1 VRGERATAHPLSLL
15 TSYPLLFLSDDT
27 RYGSPPLGVDGLDH
41 FAPVHHPKRSDQAG
55 QLAGPQQV
63 AVRGRAPARLALRL
77 EERLYDEQAA
87 GRDQLEDSRHAGSV
101 KIIEHQ
107 NRIKSPQFGPL
118 ALEIQLPPI
127 DRDTRAGRP
136 VPRPDELEGIAID
149 RHDLVPQLRRR
160 QTVAPL
166 TTGQVEHPASGT
178 YPVSVPEKPGAG
190 PHSRRSLE
198 RATVGQL
205 AAQPA
210 DLLVIGGGINGS
222 GIARDAAMRGLRTI
236 LVEQSDLGSGTSS
249 RSSRLIHGGLR
260 YLEQGEFGMVL
271 EANRERRTLQ
281 RIAPHLVW
289 PLPFVFPVHRGDR
302 ISRWRLAAGMLLYDV
317 LALFR
322 NVRPH
327 RILGKRGM
335 LEAEPMLRDRGL
347 LGGARYYD
355 AQCDD
360 ARLVVATARSAVH
373 HGALVANY
381 MTVRSL
387 ERTAGRVVGA
397 QLEDRLTGEQGVIRA
412 SVVVNATGP
421 WADRVRRLEDAGASP
436 LLQPTK
442 GIHVVVDR
450 SRLEHREA
458 IAFTSP
464 IDGRV
469 MFVLPWGD
477 LSYIGT
483 TDTDSSEPPDELSVS
498 ADDMVYLLR
507 SANAR
512 FPSARLSL
520 DDVRATW
527 VGLRPLLK
535 DSNRRAAS
543 SRSREHAIVHGSG
556 GMLTVVGGKLTTYR
570 SMAAEVVNHA
580 MRELRHRDGRRR
592 YAEARTDED
601 PLPGGEAADLS
612 QFRERGLELGMEAAC
627 VDHLLRHYGTEAAG
641 IFNLGGAD
649 RRLFRRLLEPH
660 PAIEAEVIHAVRRE
674 LAQTVEDVL
683 VRRFHL
689 YYEHPE
695 QGAPAARRVA
705 ELMAEELGWDT
716 ARIQEEAERYRSFVR
731 ANRRVLS

>member
-1 VRGERATAHPLSLL
+1 MERATL
-15 TSYPLLFLSDDT
+15 
-27 RYGSPPLGVDGLDH
+27 
-41 FAPVHHPKRSDQAG
+41 G
-55 QLAGPQQV
+55 QL
-63 AVRGRAPARLALRL
+63 
-77 EERLYDEQAA
+77 
-87 GRDQLEDSRHAGSV
+87 
-101 KIIEHQ
+101 
-107 NRIKSPQFGPL
+107 
-118 ALEIQLPPI
+118 
-127 DRDTRAGRP
+127 T
-136 VPRPDELEGIAID
+136 
-149 RHDLVPQLRRR
+149 
-160 QTVAPL
+160 
-166 TTGQVEHPASGT
+166 
-178 YPVSVPEKPGAG
+178 
-190 PHSRRSLE
+190 
-198 RATVGQL
+198 
-205 AAQPA
+205 AQPA
-210 DLLVIGGGINGS
+210 DLLVIGGGINGA

-236 LVEQSDLGSGTSS
+236 LVEQNDLGSGTSS

-302 ISRWRLAAGMLLYDV
+302 ISRWRLAAGMMLYDV

-327 RILGKRGM
+327 RMLGKRRM

-360 ARLVVATARSAVH
+360 ARLVIATARSAIH
-373 HGALVANY
+373 HGAMVANY
-381 MTVRSL
+381 LAVAAL

-397 QLEDRLTGEQGVIRA
+397 QLEDRLTGERGVVRA

-421 WADRVRRLEDAGASP
+421 WTDHVRRLEDAGAAP
-436 LLQPTK
+436 LVQPTK
-442 GIHVVVDR
+442 GVHVVVDR
-450 SRLEHREA
+450 SRLDHRDA

-483 TDTDSSEPPDELSVS
+483 TDTDTSEAPDDLSVT
-498 ADDMVYLLR
+498 AHDIVYLLR
-507 SANAR
+507 SANSR
-512 FPSARLSL
+512 FPSARLSVE
-520 DDVRATW
+520 DVRATW
-527 VGLRPLLK
+527 AGLRPLVVER
-535 DSNRRAAS
+535 DERSAS

-556 GMLTVVGGKLTTYR
+556 GMLTVAGGKLTTYR
-570 SMAAEVVNHA
+570 SLAAQVVDQA
-580 MRELRHRDGRRR
+580 MRELRHRDGRPRH
-592 YAEARTDED
+592 AEARTDEE

-612 QFRERGLELGMEAAC
+612 QFRERGLELGIPAAS
-627 VDHLLRHYGTEAAG
+627 VHHLLRHYGTEAAG

-649 RRLFRRLLEPH
+649 RRLLRQLLPPH

-695 QGAPAARRVA
+695 QGVPAARRVA
-705 ELMAEELGWDT
+705 QLMGDELGWDNS
-716 ARIQEEAERYRSFVR
+716 RIEEEARRYRSFVK
-731 ANRRVLS
+731 ATAGHSNQP

>member
-1 VRGERATAHPLSLL
+1 M
-15 TSYPLLFLSDDT
+15 
-27 RYGSPPLGVDGLDH
+27 
-41 FAPVHHPKRSDQAG
+41 
-55 QLAGPQQV
+55 
-63 AVRGRAPARLALRL
+63 
-77 EERLYDEQAA
+77 
-87 GRDQLEDSRHAGSV
+87 
-101 KIIEHQ
+101 
-107 NRIKSPQFGPL
+107 
-118 ALEIQLPPI
+118 
-127 DRDTRAGRP
+127 
-136 VPRPDELEGIAID
+136 
-149 RHDLVPQLRRR
+149 
-160 QTVAPL
+160 
-166 TTGQVEHPASGT
+166 
-178 YPVSVPEKPGAG
+178 SVPEKPATG
-190 PHSRRSLE
+190 PHGKRSLE
-198 RATVGQL
+198 RSTIGQL

-210 DLLVIGGGINGS
+210 DLLVIGGGINGA

-236 LVEQSDLGSGTSS
+236 LVEQNDLGSGTSS

-302 ISRWRLAAGMLLYDV
+302 ISRWRLAAGMILYDL
-317 LALFR
+317 LAMFR
-322 NVRPH
+322 NVRAH
-327 RILGKRGM
+327 RMLGKRGM

-360 ARLVVATARSAVH
+360 ARLVVATARSAIH
-373 HGALVANY
+373 HGALVSNY
-381 MTVRSL
+381 MVVRGL

-397 QLEDRLTGEQGVIRA
+397 QLEDRLTGDRGVVRA

-421 WADRVRRLEDAGASP
+421 WADRVRKLEDAGAAP

-442 GIHVVVDR
+442 GVHVVVDR
-450 SRLEHREA
+450 SRLDHREA
-458 IAFTSP
+458 VAFTSP

-469 MFVLPWGD
+469 MFVLPWGN

-498 ADDMVYLLR
+498 ADDMIYLLR

-512 FPSARLSL
+512 FPSARLSIE
-520 DDVRATW
+520 DVRASW
-527 VGLRPLLK
+527 AGLRPLVLGT
-535 DSNRRAAS
+535 DRRMAS
-543 SRSREHAIVHGSG
+543 SRSREHAIVQGSG

-570 SMAAEVVNHA
+570 SMSAEVVDQA
-580 MRELRHRDGRRR
+580 MRELRHRDGRPRH
-592 YAEARTDED
+592 AEARTDEE
-601 PLPGGEAADLS
+601 PLPGGETADLS
-612 QFRERGLELGMEAAC
+612 QFRERGLELGIAAVS

-649 RRLFRRLLEPH
+649 RRLFRRLLAPH

-689 YYEHPE
+689 YYEDPDH
-695 QGAPAARRVA
+695 GAPAARRVA
-705 ELMAEELGWDT
+705 ELMGEELGWDA
-716 ARIQEEAERYRSFVR
+716 ARVEEEAARYRAFASQAGYVAR
-731 ANRRVLS
+731 

>member
-1 VRGERATAHPLSLL
+1 MDAM
-15 TSYPLLFLSDDT
+15 
-27 RYGSPPLGVDGLDH
+27 
-41 FAPVHHPKRSDQAG
+41 
-55 QLAGPQQV
+55 
-63 AVRGRAPARLALRL
+63 
-77 EERLYDEQAA
+77 
-87 GRDQLEDSRHAGSV
+87 
-101 KIIEHQ
+101 
-107 NRIKSPQFGPL
+107 
-118 ALEIQLPPI
+118 
-127 DRDTRAGRP
+127 
-136 VPRPDELEGIAID
+136 
-149 RHDLVPQLRRR
+149 
-160 QTVAPL
+160 
-166 TTGQVEHPASGT
+166 
-178 YPVSVPEKPGAG
+178 SVPEKPGAG

-198 RATVGQL
+198 RATLDQL
-205 AAQPA
+205 AAHPA
-210 DLLVIGGGINGS
+210 DLLIIGGGINGA

-236 LVEQSDLGSGTSS
+236 LVEQNDLGSGTSS

-260 YLEQGEFGMVL
+260 YLEQGEFSLVM

-289 PLPFVFPVHRGDR
+289 PLPFVFPVHQGDR
-302 ISRWRLAAGMLLYDV
+302 ITRWRLAAGMLLYDV

-327 RILGKRGM
+327 RLLSKRGM

-381 MTVRSL
+381 MSVRSL

-397 QLEDRLTGEQGVIRA
+397 QLEDRVSSQRGVVRA

-421 WADRVRRLEDAGASP
+421 WADRVRRMEDAGAAP

-442 GIHVVVDR
+442 GVHVVVDR
-450 SRLEHREA
+450 SRLDHRDA
-458 IAFTSP
+458 VAFTSP

-469 MFVLPWGD
+469 MFVLPWGN

-483 TDTDSSEPPDELSVS
+483 TDTDTSEPPDELRIST
-498 ADDMVYLLR
+498 ADIVYLLR

-512 FPSARLSL
+512 FPSARLGVE
-520 DDVRATW
+520 DVRVAW
-527 VGLRPLLK
+527 AGLRPLVL
-535 DSNRRAAS
+535 DRERRSAS
-543 SRSREHAIVHGSG
+543 SRPREHAIVQGSG
-556 GMLTVVGGKLTTYR
+556 GMFTVVGGKLTTYR
-570 SMAAEVVNHA
+570 AMAAEVVDQA
-580 MRELRHRDGRRR
+580 MRELRYRDGRQRH
-592 YAEARTDED
+592 AEARTDED
-601 PLPGGEAADLS
+601 PLPGGETSDLS
-612 QFRERGLELGMEAAC
+612 QFRERGLELGISAAS

-674 LAQTVEDVL
+674 LAQTVEDVM

-689 YYEHPE
+689 YYEHPQ
-695 QGAPAARRVA
+695 QGLPAARRVA
-705 ELMAEELGWDT
+705 ELMAEELGWNQQ
-716 ARIQEEAERYRSFVR
+716 RIEDEVKRYREFVIT
-731 ANRRVLS
+731 NRPAVD

>member
-1 VRGERATAHPLSLL
+1 MSL
-15 TSYPLLFLSDDT
+15 
-27 RYGSPPLGVDGLDH
+27 
-41 FAPVHHPKRSDQAG
+41 
-55 QLAGPQQV
+55 
-63 AVRGRAPARLALRL
+63 
-77 EERLYDEQAA
+77 
-87 GRDQLEDSRHAGSV
+87 
-101 KIIEHQ
+101 
-107 NRIKSPQFGPL
+107 
-118 ALEIQLPPI
+118 
-127 DRDTRAGRP
+127 
-136 VPRPDELEGIAID
+136 PD
-149 RHDLVPQLRRR
+149 
-160 QTVAPL
+160 
-166 TTGQVEHPASGT
+166 
-178 YPVSVPEKPGAG
+178 KPGAG
-190 PHSRRSLE
+190 PVQGKRSLE
-198 RATVGQL
+198 RATLDQL
-205 AAQPA
+205 STEPA
-210 DLLVIGGGINGS
+210 DLLVIGGGINGA

-236 LVEQSDLGSGTSS
+236 LVEQGDLGSGTSS

-289 PLPFVFPVHRGDR
+289 PLPFVFPVHKGDR
-302 ISRWRLAAGMLLYDV
+302 ISRWRLAAGMMIYDL

-322 NVRPH
+322 NVRTH
-327 RILGKRGM
+327 RMLGKRRM

-360 ARLVVATARSAVH
+360 ARLVVATARSAIH

-381 MTVRSL
+381 MRVRAL

-397 QLEDRLTGEQGVIRA
+397 QLEDRLTGELGVIRA

-421 WADRVRRLEDAGASP
+421 WADKVRRLEDAGAAP
-436 LLQPTK
+436 LLQVTK

-450 SRLEHREA
+450 SRIDHRDA
-458 IAFTSP
+458 VAFTSP

-469 MFVLPWGD
+469 MFVLPWGN

-483 TDTDSSEPPDELSVS
+483 TDTDSSEPPDDLKIS

-512 FPSARLSL
+512 FPSARLAL
-520 DDVRATW
+520 EDVRATW
-527 VGLRPLLK
+527 AGLRPLLR
-535 DSNRRAAS
+535 DREHRSES
-543 SRSREHAIVHGSG
+543 SRPREHAIVQGSG

-570 SMAAEVVNHA
+570 SMAAEVVDQA
-580 MRELRHRDGRRR
+580 MRELRHRDGRPRH
-592 YAEARTDED
+592 AEARTDEE

-612 QFRERGLELGMEAAC
+612 QFRERGLELGIPAPS

-649 RRLFRRLLEPH
+649 RGLLRPLLPPH
-660 PAIEAEVIHAVRRE
+660 PAIEAEVVHAVRRE

-689 YYEHPE
+689 FYEHPD
-695 QGAPAARRVA
+695 QGVAAAQRVA
-705 ELMAEELGWDT
+705 ELMGEELGWDP
-716 ARIQEEAERYRSFVR
+716 ARAAEEAARYRAFVKASAR
-731 ANRRVLS
+731 

>member
-1 VRGERATAHPLSLL
+1 
-15 TSYPLLFLSDDT
+15 
-27 RYGSPPLGVDGLDH
+27 
-41 FAPVHHPKRSDQAG
+41 
-55 QLAGPQQV
+55 
-63 AVRGRAPARLALRL
+63 L
-77 EERLYDEQAA
+77 E
-87 GRDQLEDSRHAGSV
+87 
-101 KIIEHQ
+101 
-107 NRIKSPQFGPL
+107 
-118 ALEIQLPPI
+118 
-127 DRDTRAGRP
+127 
-136 VPRPDELEGIAID
+136 
-149 RHDLVPQLRRR
+149 
-160 QTVAPL
+160 
-166 TTGQVEHPASGT
+166 
-178 YPVSVPEKPGAG
+178 
-190 PHSRRSLE
+190 
-198 RATVGQL
+198 QL
-205 AAQPA
+205 AAHPA
-210 DLLVIGGGINGS
+210 DLLVIGGGINGA

-236 LVEQSDLGSGTSS
+236 LVEQNDLGSGTSS

-260 YLEQGEFGMVL
+260 YLEQGEFGLVL
-271 EANRERRTLQ
+271 EANRERRTLR

-289 PLPFVFPVHRGDR
+289 PLPFVFPVHQGDR

-327 RILGKRGM
+327 RLLGKRGM

-360 ARLVVATARSAVH
+360 ARLVVATARSAIH
-373 HGALVANY
+373 HGALAANY
-381 MTVRSL
+381 MAVRAL

-397 QLEDRLTGEQGVIRA
+397 QLEDRLSGERGVVRA

-421 WADRVRRLEDAGASP
+421 WADRVRRLEDAGAAP

-442 GIHVVVDR
+442 GVHVVVDR
-450 SRLEHREA
+450 SRLDHREA
-458 IAFTSP
+458 VAFTSP

-483 TDTDSSEPPDELSVS
+483 TDTDTSEPPDELTVS
-498 ADDMVYLLR
+498 ADEMVYLLR

-520 DDVRATW
+520 EDVRATW
-527 VGLRPLLK
+527 VGLRPLLAGR
-535 DSNRRAAS
+535 DSRSAS

-570 SMAAEVVNHA
+570 SMSAEVVDQA
-580 MRELRHRDGRRR
+580 MRELRHRDGRQRR
-592 YAEARTDED
+592 SEARTDED
-601 PLPGGEAADLS
+601 PLPGGETADLS
-612 QFRERGLELGMEAAC
+612 QFRERGLELGIPAAS

-649 RRLFRRLLEPH
+649 RRLFSRLVEPH

-689 YYEHPE
+689 YYEHVE
-695 QGAPAARRVA
+695 HGVSVAYRVA
-705 ELMAEELGWDT
+705 ELMGEELGWNSE
-716 ARIQEEAERYRSFVR
+716 RVRVEAERYLDFV
-731 ANRRVLS
+731 NRQLGNGSLLYDDRPSHPEGR

>member
-1 VRGERATAHPLSLL
+1 VRRSQSVAA
-15 TSYPLLFLSDDT
+15 
-27 RYGSPPLGVDGLDH
+27 
-41 FAPVHHPKRSDQAG
+41 APAG
-55 QLAGPQQV
+55 QIEYPILTA
-63 AVRGRAPARLALRL
+63 
-77 EERLYDEQAA
+77 
-87 GRDQLEDSRHAGSV
+87 DSM
-101 KIIEHQ
+101 
-107 NRIKSPQFGPL
+107 
-118 ALEIQLPPI
+118 
-127 DRDTRAGRP
+127 
-136 VPRPDELEGIAID
+136 
-149 RHDLVPQLRRR
+149 
-160 QTVAPL
+160 
-166 TTGQVEHPASGT
+166 
-178 YPVSVPEKPGAG
+178 SVPEKPGAG

-198 RATVGQL
+198 RPSIQQL

-210 DLLVIGGGINGS
+210 DLLVIGGGINGA

-236 LVEQSDLGSGTSS
+236 MVEQNDLGSGTSS

-260 YLEQGEFGMVL
+260 YLEQGEFGLVM

-289 PLPFVFPVHRGDR
+289 PLAFVFPVHRGDR
-302 ISRWRLAAGMLLYDV
+302 ITRWQLAAGMLLYDL

-327 RILGKRGM
+327 RLLGKRGM

-347 LGGARYYD
+347 LGGARYFD

-360 ARLVVATARSAVH
+360 ARLVIATVRSAIY

-381 MTVRSL
+381 VAVASL

-397 QLEDRLTGEQGVIRA
+397 QLEDRITGERGVVRA

-421 WADRVRRLEDAGASP
+421 WADRVRRLEDAGAAP

-450 SRLEHREA
+450 HRLDNRDA
-458 IAFTSP
+458 VAFTSP

-469 MFVLPWGD
+469 MFVLPWGN

-483 TDTDSSEPPDELSVS
+483 TDTDTVDPPDDLRIE
-498 ADDMVYLLR
+498 ADDIVYLLR

-512 FPSARLSL
+512 FPSARLGL
-520 DDVRATW
+520 EDVRVAW
-527 VGLRPLLK
+527 AGLRPLVL
-535 DSNRRAAS
+535 DRDRRSAS
-543 SRSREHAIVHGSG
+543 SRPREHVIVQGSG

-570 SMAAEVVNHA
+570 SMSAEVVDQA
-580 MRELRHRDGRRR
+580 MRELRHRDGRQRHGD
-592 YAEARTDED
+592 ARTDED
-601 PLPGGEAADLS
+601 PLPGGETADLS
-612 QFRERGLELGMEAAC
+612 QFRERGLELGISPES

-649 RRLFRRLLEPH
+649 RRLLRRLLEPH

-689 YYEHPE
+689 YYEDPDH
-695 QGAPAARRVA
+695 GAPAARRVA
-705 ELMAEELGWDT
+705 ELMGEELGWDA
-716 ARIQEEAERYRSFVR
+716 ARVEEEAARYQTFASQAGYVVR
-731 ANRRVLS
+731 